1 MVLDCRCAGGAARS
15 HVFVAP
21 PSLWKPSL
29 APDAAPPREV
39 LQKHSFGR
47 ASPGAA
53 EREVSSQGFKLPK
66 SAFGKPKDLL
76 PKSPLNPPRNDYC
89 QIRYKLCTICFADYD
104 RQTNDC
110 SILHVP
116 SSDDGRCLL
125 ESMHHSMPC
134 AVAPT

>member
-1 MVLDCRCAGGAARS
+1 VWIRLKREIQCPNES
-15 HVFVAP
+15 SYKLFYNL
-21 PSLWKPSL
+21 LWL
-29 APDAAPPREV
+29 WHIGTLITWLETR
-39 LQKHSFGR
+39 FGPTNLWLR
-47 ASPGAA
+47 TQYWLPLFK
-53 EREVSSQGFKLPK
+53 SQGFKLPK
-66 SAFGKPKDLL
+66 RAFGKPKDLL

-125 ESMHHSMPC
+125 ESMDHSMPC